1 MNNYLKNTFA
11 YLYKATLS
19 LCLFGMSE
27 SATVRG
33 RTQQFG
39 VDYNISQST
48 WFKIVCFTPT
58 DHESMPF
65 ASTTECI
72 LSTIFG
78 FGLHSY
84 VNEFN
89 ICELKIDSFIF
100 SDLLSLSCNE
110 RLQLLES
117 LLSEPDGD
125 KKLSQSLNLED
136 NFKGHQFSLDA
147 LLDTFILLYDECS
160 NSSLRREK
168 SVSDFLKL
176 GI

>member
-1 MNNYLKNTFA
+1 M
-11 YLYKATLS
+11 
-19 LCLFGMSE
+19 
-27 SATVRG
+27 TV
-33 RTQQFG
+33 
-39 VDYNISQST
+39 QSC
-48 WFKIVCFTPT
+48 KIT
-58 DHESMPF
+58 DHESIQF
-65 ASTTECI
+65 ASRPECI
-72 LSTIFG
+72 LLTLFG
-78 FGLHSY
+78 FDT
-84 VNEFN
+84 F
-89 ICELKIDSFIF
+89 DTFIF

-136 NFKGHQFSLDA
+136 NFKAHQFSLDG